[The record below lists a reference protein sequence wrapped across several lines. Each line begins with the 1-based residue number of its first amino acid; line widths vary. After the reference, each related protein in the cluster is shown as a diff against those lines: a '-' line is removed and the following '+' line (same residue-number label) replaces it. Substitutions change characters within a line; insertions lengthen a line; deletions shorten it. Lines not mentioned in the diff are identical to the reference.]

1 MKDGLRNVRADEKNK
16 KWVQMIKREHTLY
29 NRNNDIRT
37 EFERDYTRMIHS
49 NAFRRLKHKTQVFFS
64 PSSDHICTRIEHINH
79 VESISYTIANY
90 LGLNTMLTKAIAV
103 SHDIGH
109 APFGHKG
116 ESILNSILERE
127 NKESFWHEKN
137 GLYFVDKI
145 ELLEDENGHR
155 HSLDLTYAVRDGII
169 SHCGEI
175 DENSIRPRDIAIDLQ
190 EYIRPNQYSPF
201 TWEACVVKIADKIS
215 YIGRDIEDALELG
228 ILNKEEILELDKILN
243 RRQIINNA
251 NIINELVSDLCLNS
265 SEENGLTFSKDK
277 LRMMDEIKKFNYENI
292 YLCDRIKPS
301 NKYFELVLNQIF
313 EIFIDSFEKQK
324 FEKYKIIYKEIFEK
338 FEQWLNKYTI
348 EKENLVFERNN
359 KQDYVR
365 AVVTYIAGMTDNYAI
380 KCYNDILTF

>member
-1 MKDGLRNVRADEKNK
+1 M
-16 KWVQMIKREHTLY
+16 
-29 NRNNDIRT
+29 
-37 EFERDYTRMIHS
+37 
-49 NAFRRLKHKTQVFFS
+49 
-64 PSSDHICTRIEHINH
+64 
-79 VESISYTIANY
+79 
-90 LGLNTMLTKAIAV
+90 
-103 SHDIGH
+103 
-109 APFGHKG
+109 
-116 ESILNSILERE
+116 
-127 NKESFWHEKN
+127 
-137 GLYFVDKI
+137 
-145 ELLEDENGHR
+145 
-155 HSLDLTYAVRDGII
+155 
-169 SHCGEI
+169 
-175 DENSIRPRDIAIDLQ
+175 
-190 EYIRPNQYSPF
+190 
-201 TWEACVVKIADKIS
+201 
-215 YIGRDIEDALELG
+215 
-228 ILNKEEILELDKILN
+228 NKEEILELDKILN